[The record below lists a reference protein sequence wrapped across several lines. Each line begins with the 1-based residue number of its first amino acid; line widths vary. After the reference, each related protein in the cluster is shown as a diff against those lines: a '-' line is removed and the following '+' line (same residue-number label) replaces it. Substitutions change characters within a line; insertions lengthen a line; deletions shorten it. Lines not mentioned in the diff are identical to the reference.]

1 MIARPMPLPKTHPK
15 DTYTWR
21 EEHVGRLLLELTKDF
36 QFRSLTQLR
45 DLGYEEVTLADINI
59 IAAID
64 IGGTRLTDIAKS
76 LDISKQAA
84 GQMVKA
90 LVARGYVSREADP
103 NDGRA
108 TLVTFTERGEQLL
121 GDARAGIE
129 EIEALYAALLGERF
143 EGLKADLTTLLKDRT
158 R

>member
-1 MIARPMPLPKTHPK
+1 MIATRMPPPKPQPK

-21 EEHVGRLLLELTKDF
+21 EQHVGRLLLELTKDF

-45 DLGYEEVTLADINI
+45 DLGYEEVTLADINV

-64 IGGTRLTDIAKS
+64 IGGTRLTDIARS

-103 NDGRA
+103 DDGRA
-108 TLVTFTERGEQLL
+108 TLITFTKRGKRLL
-121 GDARAGIE
+121 DDARTGIE

-143 EGLKADLTTLLKDRT
+143 EGLKDDLAELLKKE
-158 R
+158 